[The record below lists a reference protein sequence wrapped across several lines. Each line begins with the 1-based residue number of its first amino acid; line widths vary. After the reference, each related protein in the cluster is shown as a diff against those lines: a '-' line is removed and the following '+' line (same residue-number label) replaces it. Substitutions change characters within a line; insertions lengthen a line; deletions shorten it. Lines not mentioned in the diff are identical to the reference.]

1 MLVLSSNPRFVRR
14 VVAELNETR
23 NIVGVDI
30 ILFRRYVGDDVK
42 VGQAVVL
49 YVRGG
54 KAVKPLL
61 HAVGEDARNAEHLRA
76 RFAQDAHN
84 VQNAA
89 AGGDQ
94 IFNDDDLLTRLEA
107 TLDLILAAV
116 ILAGRAHIAMGSP
129 IMWPTMAAWAMPAVL
144 VPISTSTSG

>member
-1 MLVLSSNPRFVRR
+1 M
-14 VVAELNETR
+14 
-23 NIVGVDI
+23 
-30 ILFRRYVGDDVK
+30 FRRYVGDDVK

-49 YVRGG
+49 HVRGG

-116 ILAGRAHIAMGSP
+116 ILAGRAHIAHGSP